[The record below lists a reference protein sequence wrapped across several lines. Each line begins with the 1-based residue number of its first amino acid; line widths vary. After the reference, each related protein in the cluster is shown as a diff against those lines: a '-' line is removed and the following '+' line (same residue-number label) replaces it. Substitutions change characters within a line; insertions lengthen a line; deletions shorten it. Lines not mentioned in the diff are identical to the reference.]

1 MLGSTPPSPSLSVAS
16 WQRGS
21 TSDAGRALSVS
32 SPSPGV
38 SAPGQT

>member
-1 MLGSTPPSPSLSVAS
+1 MLGSTSPSPSLSVAG

-21 TSDAGRALSVS
+21 TSDVDRALSVS

-38 SAPGQT
+38 SVPEQT

>member
-38 SAPGQT
+38 SVPGQT